1 MAASLKLF
9 MALFLVVAAYQAH
22 GKPVTR
28 TEETALADAEA
39 SAFDASAEFRDAE
52 ASAEYDASGYDE
64 ALETVV
70 QINDNIFG
78 ESSDGKRRT
87 KIIVDDFI
95 SCSSRSGAMPVAH
108 SDQQLL

>member
-22 GKPVTR
+22 GKPVKR
-28 TEETALADAEA
+28 TEETALADTEA
-39 SAFDASAEFRDAE
+39 SAFDASAEYDAS
-52 ASAEYDASGYDE
+52 AAEYDASAWDE
-64 ALETVV
+64 ALEIIA

-95 SCSSRSGAMPVAH
+95 SCSSQSGVMPVAH
-108 SDQQLL
+108 SASN